1 MLDELLGCIETLRE
15 RINKHGPSL
24 KKHEYITRTQLIE
37 PLLYALGWDVAD
49 PEQVTPEL
57 RTSDQSFAKADY
69 ALLQPDC
76 KAVVLLE
83 AKTLGHSLDHKERT
97 QVLTYALETSTEY
110 AGLTDGG
117 RWELYEVFK
126 KGKSLEERKILDV
139 SIVNDPAHELA
150 VQLLLL
156 WRPNLS
162 SGSPVPANPPLMQTT
177 DSDAGPSPPKLY
189 PPPDPQW
196 VSLSE
201 YNSLPQT
208 PLPNSIMFWDGDVR
222 PIQYWYELVYLTAEK
237 LYKEGAFQVGDT
249 PIKLTDYP
257 QDPRSFRYSIH
268 KEPKHS
274 NGDEFTSP
282 KTIGELPLYVETADN
297 QNAHRKKTVNLIEM
311 YGKDPSKVY
320 LKL

>member
-1 MLDELLGCIETLRE
+1 MLDELLGCIETLQE
-15 RINKHGPSL
+15 RIKKHGPSL
-24 KKHEYITRTQLIE
+24 KKHEFITRTQLIE

-69 ALLQPDC
+69 ALLQPDG

-117 RWELYEVFK
+117 RWELYEVFE
-126 KGKSLEERKILDV
+126 KGKSLDERKILDV

-162 SGSPVPANPPLMQTT
+162 SGSPLPANAPLMAAT
-177 DSDAGPSPPKLY
+177 DSDADNGSGGDSRP
-189 PPPDPQW
+189 W
-196 VSLSE
+196 VSLPE

-208 PLPNSIMFWDGDVR
+208 PLPNSIKFWDGDVR
-222 PIQYWYELVYLTAEK
+222 PVQYWYELVYLTAEK

-249 PIKLTDYP
+249 PIKLVDYP

-268 KEPKHS
+268 NEPKHS

-282 KTIGELPLYVETADN
+282 RTIGDPPLYVETADN
-297 QNAHRKKTVNLIEM
+297 RNAHRKKTINLLKM
-311 YGKDPSKVY
+311 YGKDPSEVY